1 MGREDTSLVNIKA
14 FERNRYYFSTLIDIL
29 TFLATHQWT
38 FKEKIDAFES
48 KDEEEM
54 NSLGLFN

>member
-1 MGREDTSLVNIKA
+1 MGREITSLVNIEA
-14 FERNRYYFSTLIDIL
+14 FERNRCYFSTFIDIL
-29 TFLATHQWT
+29 AFLATHQLT

-48 KDEEEM
+48 KDEGEM